1 MTMLLFYF
9 LNKLKCYIYFTM
21 NLPDF
26 FFFGNTNTLMTLKGI
41 NQMHTLLLG
50 VSFFFLNGQVHK
62 GIFL

>member
-26 FFFGNTNTLMTLKGI
+26 LFFENTNTLTL
-41 NQMHTLLLG
+41 
-50 VSFFFLNGQVHK
+50 
-62 GIFL
+62 